1 MTHFDTIV
9 VGVGGMGSAAVWQL
23 AKRGQRVLGL
33 EQFDVPH
40 DFGSSHGVTRIIR
53 LAYYEDPSYVP
64 LLRRAY
70 ELWEELGASAGEPLL
85 VQHGSIDA
93 GPEDDYVF
101 RGSYESCVAHGIP
114 HEVLEA
120 RELEQRFPGYHLPRG
135 HYALFQRDGGFLL
148 SERCIVQHVLQAQ
161 RRGARV
167 QARERV
173 VSWRAEP
180 DRVVVETDR
189 GRYEA
194 GSLVVTAGPWAKHL
208 LPLGGNAQA
217 ERQVLGWFAPR
228 SPERFTPERFPV
240 FNLSVPEGRYYGFP
254 EYGVPGFKI
263 GRYHHLAEQVEA
275 DAVDRSVTP
284 YDEAVLRDAV
294 TRYFPD
300 ADGPTMALKTCLFTN
315 SPDEH
320 FIIGRHPEHDN
331 VAFAAGFS
339 GHGYKFCSVV
349 GEILADLA
357 VDGTTALPISL
368 FSPTRAALRSEPGRE
383 HAAP

>member
-1 MTHFDTIV
+1 MTHYDTIV
-9 VGVGGMGSAAVWQL
+9 IGVGGMGSAAVYQL
-23 AKRGQRVLGL
+23 AKRGHRVLGL

-40 DFGSSHGVTRIIR
+40 DHGSSHGVTRIIR

-70 ELWEELGASAGEPLL
+70 ELWGELEHSAGEPLL

-101 RGSYESCVAHGIP
+101 RGSYESCLEHSIP
-114 HEVLEA
+114 HEVLDA
-120 RELEQRFPGYHLPRG
+120 GDLQRRFPGYRLPRG
-135 HYALFQRDGGFLL
+135 HYALFQQDGGFLL
-148 SERCIVQHVLQAQ
+148 SERCIVQHVMQAQ

-173 VSWRAEP
+173 LSWRAEP

-263 GRYHHLAEQVEA
+263 GRYHHLS
-275 DAVDRSVTP
+275 R
-284 YDEAVLRDAV
+284 LH
-294 TRYFPD
+294 
-300 ADGPTMALKTCLFTN
+300 LK
-315 SPDEH
+315 
-320 FIIGRHPEHDN
+320 
-331 VAFAAGFS
+331 
-339 GHGYKFCSVV
+339 
-349 GEILADLA
+349 
-357 VDGTTALPISL
+357 
-368 FSPTRAALRSEPGRE
+368 
-383 HAAP
+383 